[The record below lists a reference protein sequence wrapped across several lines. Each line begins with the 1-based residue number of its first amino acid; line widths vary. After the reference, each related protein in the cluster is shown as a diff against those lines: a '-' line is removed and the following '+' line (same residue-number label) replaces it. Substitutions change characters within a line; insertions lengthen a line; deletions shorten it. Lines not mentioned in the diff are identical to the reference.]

1 MGKSEDC
8 PGLMS
13 NSKNGHDGRGGGRKL
28 RLTLTLSQIK
38 LAVALELRAEGFETV
53 VFDRVVE
60 FGGRKVRVHVLC
72 EDEDGVR
79 LAVYCIHRANLMDP
93 HEVFAAINA
102 IRNGI
107 EECTVALA
115 FPLVLLP
122 RASPIIGMTSRVFMV
137 DSKGR
142 VWNHYPWQ
150 GSRLIEVFR
159 EAEEALLERE
169 EDECMLTIKGQSTQ
183 MRGLNPFYII

>member
-1 MGKSEDC
+1 MDKSEDC
-8 PGLMS
+8 PRLMS
-13 NSKNGHDGRGGGRKL
+13 NNKNGHDGRGGGRKL
-28 RLTLTLSQIK
+28 RPTLTLSQIK
-38 LAVALELRAEGFETV
+38 LAVALELRAEGFETIS
-53 VFDRVVE
+53 FDRVVE

-79 LAVYCIHRANLMDP
+79 LAVYCIHRANRMDP

-107 EECTVALA
+107 EDCTVALA
-115 FPLVLLP
+115 FPLALLP

-150 GSRLIEVFR
+150 GSRLIDVFR
-159 EAEEALLERE
+159 EAEENLLKGEE
-169 EDECMLTIKGQSTQ
+169 EDEDPPAIVDQGT
-183 MRGLNPFYII
+183 RPRVFYIA

>member
-28 RLTLTLSQIK
+28 RPTLTLSQIK

-137 DSKGR
+137 DSEGR